1 MREAPKIWTI
11 SQICVSSLGR
21 GHANL
26 LCILPILVYVLPKW
40 AQGRVASLSGNL
52 TPGLL
57 HDRQDTHHYSN
68 EDSKVAQSCL
78 TLCNPMDYRVH
89 GILQARILEW
99 VAFPFSSG
107 SSPPRNSTGISCIA
121 GGFFTNWAVREA
133 SITTTLSQVTI
144 IFLLQDFLFFLQSF
158 FWPSLLHITSKM
170 MLLKHTNLIISVLVR
185 ETSGFPFL
193 LRWKLD
199 ILNVAFQAKH
209 DVDFAWS

>member
-1 MREAPKIWTI
+1 MT
-11 SQICVSSLGR
+11 GR
-21 GHANL
+21 
-26 LCILPILVYVLPKW
+26 
-40 AQGRVASLSGNL
+40 
-52 TPGLL
+52 
-57 HDRQDTHHYSN
+57 DTHHYSN
-68 EDSKVAQSCL
+68 EDGKVAQSCL

-107 SSPPRNSTGISCIA
+107 SSPPRNSTSISCIA

-133 SITTTLSQVTI
+133 SINPKPSYYHLSTARLPVFPTF
-144 IFLLQDFLFFLQSF
+144 FLLT
-158 FWPSLLHITSKM
+158 ITSPYHNQDDAFKTH
-170 MLLKHTNLIISVLVR
+170 KSDYFCPVR

-193 LRWKLD
+193 LRWRLD